1 MSCNILLISNK
12 GNLLGEHANIAFY
25 YCIKN
30 NLFAI
35 KLTFFFLMVLL
46 QVLMLIYMQN
56 LKPDCLSCLGLH
68 IFLNFLTLMHSD
80 MVV

>member
-56 LKPDCLSCLGLH
+56 LKPDWFILFRAAYFSQ
-68 IFLNFLTLMHSD
+68 IFYINAF
-80 MVV
+80 